1 MISKKS
7 FSRSQQTEIDGEE
20 MEIFDEL
27 RDKCSK
33 MEDEVDS
40 MVKKLREKDRV
51 NSKIQSDL
59 DAKTQEVNILIKQ
72 QAQSLTSSQV
82 IYDQRSSLQSQE
94 DLVSKLNA
102 RISQLK
108 QNEEILL

>member
-1 MISKKS
+1 
-7 FSRSQQTEIDGEE
+7 

-72 QAQSLTSSQV
+72 QA
-82 IYDQRSSLQSQE
+82 
-94 DLVSKLNA
+94 
-102 RISQLK
+102 
-108 QNEEILL
+108 